1 MHMLDEIGVTYQLVI
16 TKSVPQSKNKSLGN
30 DKNESITMGY
40 LLSLYH
46 SDLCERKWGL
56 LELK

>member
-1 MHMLDEIGVTYQLVI
+1 MLDEIGVTYQLVI